1 MLLKTR
7 LAKFGWEFDENRDF
21 DNCGGSSSGFGY
33 ASGLLLSGGLFDIR
47 EWSGFLLIG
56 GS

>member
-1 MLLKTR
+1 LLLKTR